1 MHQCR
6 LCLDISEIFCLGCL
20 TNLMGAETLQAHLRS
35 CGPSMVLM
43 GQCLEC
49 HVNEACQSLCFMTV
63 QMQPGDQFYPGS
75 IKDANQ
81 RILSSFLVG

>member
-20 TNLMGAETLQAHLRS
+20 TNLMEAVTLLSHLGS
-35 CGPSMVLM
+35 CGPFIILM
-43 GQCLEC
+43 GQCLGC
-49 HVNEACQSLCFMTV
+49 QVKEACQSLCFMTV
-63 QMQPGDQFYPGS
+63 QMRLGDQFYSGS